1 VVAVT
6 TPVGGARAPARG
18 TSPTRILLAVRD
30 STSSLRAARLAIGVA
45 LAAGCPLLAVTAV
58 RDGALELAL
67 ARATRDPDLARR
79 HREAGAP
86 ILRHV
91 LTLARA
97 AGVEAEGRELRAEP
111 GPGILQTAR
120 EWGADLVV
128 VGRGEA
134 PAPRHGYLGDVALH
148 VLELADVPVL
158 LVP

>member
-1 VVAVT
+1 MT
-6 TPVGGARAPARG
+6 TPVGGAGAPARG

-30 STSSLRAARLAIGVA
+30 SASSLRAARLAIGVA
-45 LAAGCPLLAVTAV
+45 VAAGCPVLAVTAV

-67 ARATRDPDLARR
+67 APRDRDPTGAQR
-79 HREAGAP
+79 HREAAAP

-111 GPGILQTAR
+111 GPGILQAAR
-120 EWGADLVV
+120 DWGADLVV
-128 VGRGEA
+128 VGRGEV
-134 PAPRHGYLGDVALH
+134 PDPRHGYLGDVALH

>member
-1 VVAVT
+1 MTAPPGGVR
-6 TPVGGARAPARG
+6 TPSRG

-30 STSSLRAARLAIGVA
+30 SASSLRAARLAIGVA
-45 LAAGCPLLAVTAV
+45 VAAGCPLLAVTVV
-58 RDGALELAL
+58 RDGAVELAL
-67 ARATRDPDLARR
+67 ARATRDPTGALR
-79 HREAGAP
+79 HREAAAP

-111 GPGILQTAR
+111 GPGILRAAR
-120 EWGADLVV
+120 DWAADLVV
-128 VGRGEA
+128 VGRGEGRD
-134 PAPRHGYLGDVALH
+134 PRHGYLGDVALH